1 MKKLI
6 CVMAM
11 SLLLWPACNADL
23 NRASQN
29 ENHDAETARQQRLI
43 YQAKIEAKLRYLDRE
58 IDELKTEMEQSRV
71 DRNQYDQRM
80 AELERKRKL
89 AHEKLERLKTSSQ
102 EAWVD
107 MKAGIDAAMDDLES
121 AYQKAASHFK

>member
-1 MKKLI
+1 MKMLI
-6 CVMAM
+6 CVAAM

-29 ENHDAETARQQRLI
+29 ENSNAETARQQRLV
-43 YQAKIEAKLRYLDRE
+43 YQTKIEAKLHYLDRE
-58 IDELKTEMEQSRV
+58 IDELKTEMKQSKL

-80 AELERKRKL
+80 AELERKREL
-89 AHEKLERLKTSSQ
+89 AHEKLEKLQRSSQ

-107 MKAGIDAAMDDLES
+107 MRAGIDAAMDDLES
-121 AYQKAASHFK
+121 AYQKAAHHFK

>member
-1 MKKLI
+1 MKKLV

-29 ENHDAETARQQRLI
+29 ENNTAETARQQRLV

-58 IDELKTEMEQSRV
+58 VDELKTKLEQSKV
-71 DRNQYDQRM
+71 DRKEYDQRM
-80 AELERKRKL
+80 AELERKREVAHQKL
-89 AHEKLERLKTSSQ
+89 EKLRTSSQ
-102 EAWVD
+102 AAWVD
-107 MKAGIDAAMDDLES
+107 MKAGIDAALDDLES
-121 AYQKAASHFK
+121 AYDKAASHFK